1 MTAAKAHSSLRRGL
15 SRLDSAA
22 YVGVGPTKFDEMVSD
37 GRMPPPRRI
46 DGRKVWD
53 VHELD
58 ACYDGLP
65 HDAVTSGNS
74 SWDDR

>member
-1 MTAAKAHSSLRRGL
+1 MTAAKAHSSLRCGL

-22 YVGVGPTKFDEMVSD
+22 YVGIGPSKFDEMVSD

-53 VHELD
+53 VRELD
-58 ACYDGLP
+58 SCFDSLP
-65 HDAVTSGNS
+65 HEEVASGN